1 MRVQRD
7 PDRRLD
13 VERQPLDGERLL
25 ERPVHGPRDLLGRGR
40 AGDVREQDPELVA
53 AEAGHGV
60 GLAQHA
66 VQARAHLPQEE
77 IARVMAEGVVDL
89 LEPVEVDQEEGGVV
103 PVARARQDRLVRAV
117 AEEAAVRE
125 GGERVVAGVVRR
137 ALGVLLQLVRA
148 PPELA

>member
-1 MRVQRD
+1 M
-7 PDRRLD
+7 
-13 VERQPLDGERLL
+13 
-25 ERPVHGPRDLLGRGR
+25 HGPRDLLGRGR

-77 IARVMAEGVVDL
+77 IARVMAQGVVDL

-125 GGERVVAGVVRR
+125 GGQRVVAGVVRR

>member
-1 MRVQRD
+1 MPIDASTSSVSPWMANGSSSARCTARATSS
-7 PDRRLD
+7 R
-13 VERQPLDGERLL
+13 
-25 ERPVHGPRDLLGRGR
+25 RGR

-60 GLAQHA
+60 GLAQHT
-66 VQARAHLPQEE
+66 VQAGADLPQEE